1 MQWTPYRDGVM
12 TMEKSEADH
21 HWLHTP
27 HSESFHDPLC
37 VIDSNHTGE
46 CVYGYEEQGED
57 VKVEETPAE
66 LVFEDQNFQPPI
78 YITLARM
85 YDLLAVIALKADP
98 DRAEQI
104 LSAHEAGHLWAES
117 PYLVL
122 DDETLPTD
130 DEESDE
136 QAK

>member
-1 MQWTPYRDGVM
+1 
-12 TMEKSEADH
+12 MEKSEADH

-27 HSESFHDPLC
+27 HSECFHDPLC
-37 VIDSNHTGE
+37 VLDTNHDGA
-46 CVYGYEEQGED
+46 CVMDLED
-57 VKVEETPAE
+57 LAEKAPTE

-85 YDLLAVIALKADP
+85 YDLLAVIALNANP

-104 LSAHEAGHLWAES
+104 LTAHEAGHLWAES

-122 DDETLPTD
+122 DDEEPN
-130 DEESDE
+130 E